1 MLLVKHVICFFFGQN
16 THMKKQFLNKFVIFT
31 PKLLKLKKKLRL
43 PKVIKFIYITMF
55 YFYKGIFNSDLYI
68 FLYL

>member
-1 MLLVKHVICFFFGQN
+1 
-16 THMKKQFLNKFVIFT
+16 MKKQFLNKFVIFT